1 MGKIPTD
8 VENVFRIE
16 MSNGKGR
23 LWCGACKKFLS
34 EASGG
39 VHTCDTNWRARL
51 SSGRKAAGSGRKRK
65 YRMTPKRVKR
75 MTAIITNAVKYGA
88 IKGNIGKLI
97 KGKPKHPIVKR
108 LSSDAIDK
116 HVKSTLKYFGL

>member
-1 MGKIPTD
+1 
-8 VENVFRIE
+8 
-16 MSNGKGR
+16 
-23 LWCGACKKFLS
+23 
-34 EASGG
+34 
-39 VHTCDTNWRARL
+39 
-51 SSGRKAAGSGRKRK
+51 
-65 YRMTPKRVKR
+65 MTPKRVKR

-108 LSSDAIDK
+108 LSSAAIDK